1 MNPLFV
7 EAGHRVL
14 APELMGFRRP
24 DKPTER
30 KDYTGSLRR
39 EWQVRNASGIVA

>member
-14 APELMGFRRP
+14 APDFVGLRRS
-24 DKPTER
+24 DEPTER